1 MHDKSAGLFFLHRDF
16 SVSKHVSVQE
26 QTDSFSP
33 LCFFSSSQNC
43 SFNVRFLNHDNPLWL
58 FFFFVF
64 FLFRSANNK
73 KKKINKWIQLKQST
87 HNILVLEHLRVP
99 PWLTHTHASI
109 HPLHTGWE
117 RKPMWG
123 EGKTNLTVIVFIHIG
138 RSSGRA
144 APHKTWATETSRIY
158 VFFFPGRFSAWLC
171 LIFSPPRWQT
181 VKAGVWQKDGR
192 RCQRWNEWRGGKK
205 EREKTSG
212 CRLNRGPLKNEG
224 GGISEV
230 SDRDVRD
237 WPLRFS
243 LLLHPQ
249 LLRLHSH

>member
-1 MHDKSAGLFFLHRDF
+1 MNTTKTIYTQHPGSG
-16 SVSKHVSVQE
+16 
-26 QTDSFSP
+26 T
-33 LCFFSSSQNC
+33 
-43 SFNVRFLNHDNPLWL
+43 
-58 FFFFVF
+58 
-64 FLFRSANNK
+64 
-73 KKKINKWIQLKQST
+73 
-87 HNILVLEHLRVP
+87 P
-99 PWLTHTHASI
+99 PCPPLTHTHTCI
-109 HPLHTGWE
+109 HTSPAHGLRKETNVGRRKNKPYRDCLHPYRPKQWQGSPAQDVSDW
-117 RKPMWG
+117 
-123 EGKTNLTVIVFIHIG
+123 NLPDICLFFSWPILSVIVFD
-138 RSSGRA
+138 
-144 APHKTWATETSRIY
+144 
-158 VFFFPGRFSAWLC
+158 FF
-171 LIFSPPRWQT
+171 PPRWQT